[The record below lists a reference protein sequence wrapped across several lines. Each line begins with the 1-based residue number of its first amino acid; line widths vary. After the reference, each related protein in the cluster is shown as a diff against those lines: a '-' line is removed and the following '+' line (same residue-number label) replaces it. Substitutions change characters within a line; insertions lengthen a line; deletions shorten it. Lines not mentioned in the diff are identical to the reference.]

1 MIINII
7 IGIAIST
14 ISRYQKYIIRVNAIC
29 ETIELGFT
37 LHSLRVKKK
46 NDYKKKN
53 DKKKKKK

>member
-1 MIINII
+1 MI

-14 ISRYQKYIIRVNAIC
+14 ISRYQKYIIKVNAIC

-46 NDYKKKN
+46 NDYKKKMIT
-53 DKKKKKK
+53 KKVRVAQG